1 MSIQGRLDTFTPTA
15 GTRFETDEPR
25 TPSGAGQQPPIFV
38 AADRVIYAPGDP
50 AGGIYTV
57 EFGGVR
63 VYRLLTDGRRQIS
76 AFHLPGEI
84 FGLEAGDTHRCF
96 AEAMCATGLRI
107 ACRRSVR
114 KELEAKLLP
123 MALTSLTQAQQHLLV
138 LGRQNSMERVA
149 AFLLELFER
158 QGGLPQIELPMSRMD
173 IADYLGLTIETV
185 SRVFSKLKQNQVIR
199 LRNSRRV
206 EIVRMAALCDMAS

>member
-1 MSIQGRLDTFTPTA
+1 MTIQARLDIFTPAA
-15 GTRFETDEPR
+15 GARFGADEPR
-25 TPSGAGQQPPIFV
+25 TPSVASPQPSIFV
-38 AADRVIYAPGDP
+38 AADKMIYAPGDP
-50 AGGIYTV
+50 AADIFTV

-63 VYRLLTDGRRQIS
+63 VYRLLSDGRRQIS

-96 AEAMCATGLRI
+96 AEAMCATGLKI
-107 ACRRSVR
+107 ACRRSAR
-114 KELEAKLLP
+114 KELDATFLP

-149 AFLLELFER
+149 AFLLELCER
-158 QGGLPQIELPMSRMD
+158 QGGLPHIELPMSRMD

-185 SRVFSKLKQNQVIR
+185 SRAFSKLKQSRVIK
-199 LRNSRRV
+199 LCNSRHV
-206 EIVRMAALCDMAS
+206 EIVRMAALSDMAS